1 MEFLSLVRVQ
11 WDRSLAVVAAI
22 AGAVALLIGWI
33 GTSGT
38 EHVAEQLPYI
48 VSAGLTGIF
57 LLGVAAVLW
66 ITADLRDEWRELR
79 RVGGLLDRE
88 LTERHNERQARVP
101 AGVTGSDA
109 DGRG

>member
-1 MEFLSLVRVQ
+1 MEFLNLVRSQ
-11 WDRSLAVVAAI
+11 WDRAI
-22 AGAVALLIGWI
+22 AIACALAGALSLLIGWI

-38 EHVAEQLPYI
+38 EHVAEQMPYI

-79 RVGGLLDRE
+79 RVGTLLERE
-88 LTERHNERQARVP
+88 LSHRDAERHVR
-101 AGVTGSDA
+101 S
-109 DGRG
+109 

>member
-1 MEFLSLVRVQ
+1 MEFLNLVRSQ
-11 WDRSLAVVAAI
+11 WDRALAIACAL
-22 AGAVALLIGWI
+22 AGAVSLLVGWI

-38 EHVAEQLPYI
+38 EHVAEQMPYI

-79 RVGGLLDRE
+79 RVGTLLERE
-88 LTERHNERQARVP
+88 LSHRDSERHAR
-101 AGVTGSDA
+101 S
-109 DGRG
+109 

>member
-1 MEFLSLVRVQ
+1 MEFLTLLRSQ
-11 WDRSLAVVAAI
+11 WDRAIAIAAAI
-22 AGAVALLIGWI
+22 GGAVSLLIGWI

-57 LLGVAAVLW
+57 LLGIAAVLW

-79 RVGGLLDRE
+79 RVGTLLDRE
-88 LTERHNERQARVP
+88 LTERQAERASGSHAR
-101 AGVTGSDA
+101 S
-109 DGRG
+109 

>member
-1 MEFLSLVRVQ
+1 MEFLNLVRSQ
-11 WDRSLAVVAAI
+11 WDRTIAI
-22 AGAVALLIGWI
+22 ACALAGAVSLLIGWI

-48 VSAGLTGIF
+48 VSAGLTGVF

-79 RVGGLLDRE
+79 RVGNLLERE
-88 LTERHNERQARVP
+88 LGARELEARG
-101 AGVTGSDA
+101 AGAHVRS
-109 DGRG
+109 

>member
-1 MEFLSLVRVQ
+1 MEFLNLLRSQ
-11 WDRSLAVVAAI
+11 WDRAI
-22 AGAVALLIGWI
+22 AIACAVGGAFALLIGWI

-57 LLGVAAVLW
+57 LLGIATAMW

-79 RVGGLLDRE
+79 RVGTLLERE
-88 LTERHNERQARVP
+88 LASREGDRTSGAHVRN
-101 AGVTGSDA
+101 
-109 DGRG
+109 

>member
-1 MEFLSLVRVQ
+1 MEFLNLVRSQ
-11 WDRSLAVVAAI
+11 WDRAI
-22 AGAVALLIGWI
+22 AIACALAGALSLLVGWI

-38 EHVAEQLPYI
+38 EHVAEQMPYI

-79 RVGGLLDRE
+79 RVGNLLERE
-88 LTERHNERQARVP
+88 LTERHAR
-101 AGVTGSDA
+101 S
-109 DGRG
+109 

>member
-1 MEFLSLVRVQ
+1 MEFMNLLRSQ
-11 WDRSLAVVAAI
+11 WDRAI
-22 AGAVALLIGWI
+22 AIACAVAGAIALLIGWI

-57 LLGVAAVLW
+57 LLGVGAVMW

-79 RVGGLLDRE
+79 RVGTLLERE
-88 LTERHNERQARVP
+88 LSER
-101 AGVTGSDA
+101 
-109 DGRG
+109 